1 MFERFK
7 AIIFFVAVGLVAGYF
22 VYKEVTRVG
31 KPGLINV
38 GTEAPDF
45 SIKGRDGREIKLS
58 DYRGKVV
65 FLNFWATWCAP
76 CVAEMPDM
84 EVMMNRF
91 KDRKFQMLAVTV
103 DNNWKVVDKFYEDH
117 NLTLPSFLDPGHQV
131 SNLYKVTKFPETFLI
146 DANGYVVRHKVG
158 EERWADPRVMAS
170 VETLI
175 KQNEEKQEAAAR

>member
-1 MFERFK
+1 MLERFK
-7 AIIFFVAVGLVAGYF
+7 AIVFFMIVGLVAGYF
-22 VYKEVTRVG
+22 VYKEATRVG
-31 KPGLINV
+31 RPGVINV
-38 GTEAPDF
+38 GQEAPDF
-45 SIKGRDGREIKLS
+45 AIKGRDGREIKLS

-103 DNNWKVVDKFYEDH
+103 DNNWKAVDQFYKDH
-117 NLTLPSFLDPGHQV
+117 NLTIPSFLDPGHQV
-131 SNLYKVTKFPETFLI
+131 SGLYKVTKFPETFLI

-170 VETLI
+170 VEAIIT
-175 KQNEEKQEAAAR
+175 QNEAKQEASAR